1 MKEVTTMYTIIY
13 RLFDLPEV
21 NLTFK
26 SEKALYE
33 YIKIYTDCPGTVC
46 HYYHDGKEYTPWW
59 AA

>member
-1 MKEVTTMYTIIY
+1 MYTIIY

-26 SEKALYE
+26 SEKTLYE